1 MSQSNKSIPV
11 TTDIVTTTTAPVE
24 QGDHTPAPEPLTLWL
39 LRSGTAKKVSKYG
52 DGSISYQVL
61 ADADRTTI
69 YITITGNN
77 GGGYF
82 SRERVPFDAIE
93 ACVKKCE
100 PERPFPSKTLQS
112 AFVGRS
118 ANNAGFMVA
127 VLRAEDLLCPA
138 PGRETQHA
146 VTSDWTAWK
155 KSALAEPGTL
165 IQIDAREAG
174 ATPVDTVAVES
185 EHKTTQKPPGKKKT

>member
-1 MSQSNKSIPV
+1 MSQSNKSIPA
-11 TTDIVTTTTAPVE
+11 TTDIVTITTAPVE
-24 QGDHTPAPEPLTLWL
+24 QGNDTPAPAPLPLWL
-39 LRSGTAKKVSKYG
+39 LRTGTAKKVSKYG

-100 PERPFPSKTLQS
+100 PGRPFPSKTLQS

-146 VTSDWTAWK
+146 VTGDWTAWK
-155 KSALAEPGTL
+155 KSALTEPGTL
-165 IQIDAREAG
+165 IQIDASEAG
-174 ATPVDTVAVES
+174 ATPVDTIAVES
-185 EHKTTQKPPGKKKT
+185 EHRTTLKFPGKKKA